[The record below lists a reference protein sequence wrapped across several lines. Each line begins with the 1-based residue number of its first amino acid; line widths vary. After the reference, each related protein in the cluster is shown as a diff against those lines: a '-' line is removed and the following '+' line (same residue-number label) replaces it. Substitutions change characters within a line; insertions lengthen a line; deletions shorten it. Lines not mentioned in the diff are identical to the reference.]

1 MKISRRKTGIAQAV
15 LCLLLL
21 LLCTLPAAAEGP
33 HYLSL
38 ASEDPLPFIVYFPA
52 GIEADDSLPV
62 LYLLHGQG
70 QSELLWDDMAILP
83 KLNSLL
89 AAGEIEPMIIVCP
102 REIKYLEDMSGS
114 LFPEQ
119 LMEELL
125 PLIEA
130 VFPVDTERGARAI
143 GGISR
148 GALWAEM
155 LAFRNYDMFGVL
167 GLHSLP
173 DPYFSYPTTYRFVKD
188 NADLPFTK
196 IRMDIGISDPY
207 VSGAFE
213 FSDQL
218 TTMRFPHIFILD
230 EGNHDI
236 TYWEKHLSEYLIW
249 YSAQFSENRSAAL
262 P

>member
-1 MKISRRKTGIAQAV
+1 MKTSLRKTPGTQAI
-15 LCLLLL
+15 LFLLFLLLF
-21 LLCTLPAAAEGP
+21 TLPAAAETP

-38 ASEDPLPFIVYFPA
+38 AYEHPLPFIVYFPA
-52 GIEADDSLPV
+52 GIDADDRLPV
-62 LYLLHGQG
+62 LYLLHGQS
-70 QSELLWDDMAILP
+70 QSEMLWEDMRILP

-89 AAGEIEPMIIVCP
+89 ASGDIEPMIVVCP
-102 REIKYLEDMSGS
+102 RESRYLEDMSKS
-114 LFPEQ
+114 LFPGQ
-119 LMEELL
+119 LMDELL
-125 PLIEA
+125 PLIES
-130 VFPVDTERGARAI
+130 VFPVDTRRGARAI

-155 LAFRNYDMFGVL
+155 LAYRNYDMFGIL

-173 DPYFSYPTTYRFVKD
+173 DPFFSYPTTYRFWQD
-188 NADLPFTK
+188 NIDLPFMK

-213 FSDQL
+213 FSEQL

-236 TYWEKHLSEYLIW
+236 TYWEKHLSEYLTW